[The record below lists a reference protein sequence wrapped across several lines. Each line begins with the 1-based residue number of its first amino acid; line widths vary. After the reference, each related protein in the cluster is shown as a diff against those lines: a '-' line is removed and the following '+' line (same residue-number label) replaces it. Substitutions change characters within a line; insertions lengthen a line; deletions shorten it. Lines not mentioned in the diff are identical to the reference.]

1 MVPERDP
8 GEIELRDYLVVL
20 IRRWWV
26 IVVAVVLVVAAAA
39 LATFTQPSRYR
50 AEAEVLLTE
59 PSSAAVLGVDVS
71 EAMPAVGDEVR
82 TAGSTEV
89 TDEVRAV
96 VGSEPQLSVRSDEEA
111 RLLTFSAVSD
121 SAERAAEAAGLHAQT
136 FIEHR
141 RELLLEEYRGA
152 LERLEEREAELTSE
166 LDEMRD
172 ELAVAEAGVDPESA
186 NRSFELDRVRA
197 DHHRRAQAVE
207 GELAEVGA
215 QIDRLA
221 LVVEFVQDGGAEVVS
236 EAAVPGA
243 PFEPATSR
251 NLALAVV
258 VGLMLGVGAVF
269 VLEYLDR
276 SLCTPRELEAAAM
289 GLPVLATIPR
299 LARSGAGDALALRD
313 APQSASADSYRVLRA
328 ALRSALGP
336 EAGHTLGVVGVTP
349 GCGASTTAAN
359 LALACARSG
368 QRVVLVDCDMRQPRI
383 HELFGV
389 DEAPGFTSV
398 LGGDVGL
405 ESAAHR
411 LADQSGL
418 VVITAGAAPEDP
430 AELLAG
436 ARASSLVA
444 SVAAQADLVIVD
456 LPPALAAADVF
467 AAVPW
472 LDGVV
477 VVVEAGRTRDDEVAE
492 VVTEMDRAGA
502 RLLGTVLNRGS
513 TTRVTGYG
521 SRRVAPA
528 GRRPDGREPAG
539 PEWGPLPDHGSVDSS
554 THQ

>member
-8 GEIELRDYLVVL
+8 GEIELRDYLAVL
-20 IRRWWV
+20 VRRWWV
-26 IVVAVVLVVAAAA
+26 IVVVVVVVVAAAA

-59 PSSAAVLGVDVS
+59 PRSAAVLGVDLA
-71 EAMPAVGDEVR
+71 EALPDVGDEVR

-96 VGSEPQLSVRSDEEA
+96 VGSEPQLSVRADEEA

-121 SAERAAEAAGLHAQT
+121 SAERAAEAAELHAQT

-141 RELLLEEYRGA
+141 RDALLEEYRAG
-152 LERLEEREAELTSE
+152 LEHLEEREAELSAE
-166 LDEMRD
+166 LGELRD
-172 ELAVAEAGVDPESA
+172 ELASDEAAVDPESP
-186 NRSFELDRVRA
+186 NRSFELDRLRA
-197 DHHRRAQAVE
+197 DHNRRAQPLE
-207 GELAEVGA
+207 DEFGEVD
-215 QIDRLA
+215 DRSERFE
-221 LVVEFVQDGGAEVVS
+221 LVVEFLQDGGAEVVT

-243 PFEPATSR
+243 PFEPARSR

-258 VGLMLGVGAVF
+258 VGLTLGVGVVF
-269 VLEYLDR
+269 LLEYFDR
-276 SLCTPRELEAAAM
+276 SLRSPRELEAAAL

-299 LARSGAGDALALRD
+299 LVSSGAGTALALRD

-328 ALRSALGP
+328 ALHSALGD
-336 EAGHTLGVVGVTP
+336 ESGRTLGVVGITP

-368 QRVVLVDCDMRQPRI
+368 QRVVLMDCDLRQPRI

-389 DEAPGFTSV
+389 DESPGFTSV
-398 LGGDVGL
+398 LGGEVSL
-405 ESAAHR
+405 ETAAHR
-411 LADQSGL
+411 LADESGL
-418 VVITAGAAPEDP
+418 VVITAGAAPGDP

-436 ARASSLVA
+436 TRARSLVT

-456 LPPALAAADVF
+456 LAPALAAADVF

-472 LDGVV
+472 LDGSLVV
-477 VVVEAGRTRDDEVAE
+477 AEAGRTREDEVAE

-513 TTRVTGYG
+513 TARVAGYG
-521 SRRVAPA
+521 SRGAAPA
-528 GRRPDGREPAG
+528 GRLSDGREAAN
-539 PEWGPLPDHGSVDSS
+539 PEWGPLPGQGSVSSS
-554 THQ
+554 TPQ